1 MKQKD
6 KVCTAEQGKELK
18 ELGVTAKP
26 YWQWIRDESALW
38 GLSNVTVS
46 TMCTRPAFDDSELG
60 VMLGILNCQSIDDD
74 TNEAKFRADKLIY
87 FIKHE
92 LIKPEDLKL

>member
-60 VMLGILNCQSIDDD
+60 VMLGNHNCQS
-74 TNEAKFRADKLIY
+74 TGNVLEAKLRADKLIY
-87 FIKHE
+87 CIKHE